1 MRYIFCVLIPPLAV
15 FSTGRVFQALFNLF
29 LTLFFWVPGV
39 IHAFFVVN
47 DWKTEK
53 RFEHLEKSFQAT

>member
-1 MRYIFCVLIPPLAV
+1 
-15 FSTGRVFQALFNLF
+15 
-29 LTLFFWVPGV
+29 V